1 VKRFK
6 TSLPFLVLILFVSWN
21 GIDATLLSQT
31 KKKTKKQP
39 SQVRTR
45 SQEEQLRRLTD
56 RVDTMEAQLNQLM
69 GIIIPDVENALSTVV
84 RSKAQ
89 SDSVTILLINRINTL
104 QNKMKILEDK
114 ATYAD
119 STNLE
124 MLEQLLMI
132 ENKIVTLTR
141 SFNELYALRAGKT
154 ESGSETISSDKFK
167 RNYIEA
173 LSRYQ
178 NGDFQEAIDGFTKLI
193 KTNPE
198 HKLADNSQYW
208 LGECYYTL
216 KNYKRAIIEFEKIFN
231 FSNKDKWD
239 DAQLKL
245 GLCHLKINNMEK
257 ARDEFQKL
265 LDHYPGSEYYQKA
278 QQYLRQL

>member
-1 VKRFK
+1 MKRKRISIPLFIV
-6 TSLPFLVLILFVSWN
+6 SLIVAWNLIGAKMVSQRQQ
-21 GIDATLLSQT
+21 ASTQAASQN
-31 KKKTKKQP
+31 
-39 SQVRTR
+39 
-45 SQEEQLRRLTD
+45 EQLKKLTE
-56 RVDTMEAQLNQLM
+56 RVAALETQLTQLM
-69 GIIIPDVENALSTVV
+69 GIIIPDVENALNTVV
-84 RSKAQ
+84 KSKAQ
-89 SDSVTILLINRINTL
+89 SDSATILIINRINTI
-104 QNKMKILEDK
+104 QNKIKMLEDK

-141 SFNELYALRAGKT
+141 SFNELYTLRIST
-154 ESGSETISSDKFK
+154 TGSRGEKIGSDEFK
-167 RNYIEA
+167 REYVEA
-173 LSRYQ
+173 LSHYQ
-178 NGDFQEAIDGFTKLI
+178 NGDFYKAIDGFSSLI
-193 KTNPE
+193 KTNPRHE
-198 HKLADNSQYW
+198 LADNSQYW

-216 KNYKRAIIEFEKIFN
+216 KNYKRAILEFEKIFK

-245 GLCHLKINNMEK
+245 GLCYLKIGNKGK

-265 LDHYPGSEYYQKA
+265 LDHYPDSEYYQKA